1 MKKKYVYKY
10 WEYSVNTTEV
20 AVTSNKELSEDEVY
34 DVGSNSADVNT
45 PLLVEQILREGVT
58 VKLDREVIYGGD
70 IQSGVN
76 MGEE

>member
-58 VKLDREVIYGGD
+58 VKLDREVI
-70 IQSGVN
+70 
-76 MGEE
+76 